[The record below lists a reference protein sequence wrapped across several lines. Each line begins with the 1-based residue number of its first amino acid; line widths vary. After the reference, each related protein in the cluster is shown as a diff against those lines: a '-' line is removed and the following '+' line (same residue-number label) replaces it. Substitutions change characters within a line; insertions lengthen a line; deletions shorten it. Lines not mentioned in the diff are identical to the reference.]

1 MGTRREIWTMA
12 DDGDFDEE
20 VRGQVK
26 RMKTKA
32 DLKKLIK
39 KARPASWFGK
49 GKIINVDDKMQSG
62 YSYEL
67 EENPGEGFADQFEP
81 DYTPAEMLAE
91 GVFEGKYL
99 NAFQIKSRKPLEH
112 WKAKGWIPCVDDDPD
127 VRGWFQWYCRYYMG
141 RRIPTVD
148 KRQIG
153 RWRSFRRHAGQVRAS
168 YKRMEPSDRPTTKE
182 EKMQHRAKQR
192 QGLLQWAY
200 DPWI

>member
-1 MGTRREIWTMA
+1 M
-12 DDGDFDEE
+12 
-20 VRGQVK
+20 Q
-26 RMKTKA
+26 

-91 GVFEGKYL
+91 GVFEGKYLNDCVLEFPREWFEDALDKLSPVRSNPSL